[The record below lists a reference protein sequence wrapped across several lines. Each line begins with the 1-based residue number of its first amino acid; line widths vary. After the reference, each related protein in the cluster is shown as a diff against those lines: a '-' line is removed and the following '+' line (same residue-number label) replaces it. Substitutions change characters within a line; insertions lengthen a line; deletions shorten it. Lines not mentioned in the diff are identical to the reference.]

1 MAHKASSVS
10 RRDPA
15 GKAVTRQK
23 TKPAAATAGL
33 EEHPQQGKVTD
44 APLYLQIAGTLR
56 AAIVRGI
63 YPVGSRIPTE
73 EELCERFQVSR
84 HTIREALRRLRE
96 DGLITSRNGSRPI
109 VVPPSAQ
116 TSVRL
121 WSAEISR
128 DFFDHTMRTRLAVE
142 SMEMVQVTKTLALRF
157 GIPQGEDWL
166 RVCGYRHSGEHEPA
180 VGWYDYMINA
190 DYAAVGRLIPR
201 HVGPLIL
208 LVEDFFSEKITH
220 IKYSMSAVEMP
231 AERAS
236 TLRVAAG
243 SPSLNIVA
251 RCETSEKKLA
261 MVTSSLHRG
270 GDVGYSIAL
279 QDSGQ

>member
-1 MAHKASSVS
+1 MAHKAPSVS
-10 RRDPA
+10 RRDST
-15 GKAVTRQK
+15 GKAVMRQK
-23 TKPAAATAGL
+23 AKQTAATAGL
-33 EEHPQQGKVTD
+33 AEHPQDKVTD

-73 EELCERFQVSR
+73 EELCEQFQVSR

-142 SMEMVQVTKTLALRF
+142 SMEMVQITKTLGVRF
-157 GIPQGEDWL
+157 GIPQGEQWL
-166 RVCGYRHSGEHEPA
+166 RVCGYRHSGDHEPA

-190 DYAAVGRLIPR
+190 EYAAVGRLIPR

-208 LVEDFFSEKITH
+208 LIEDFFSEKMTH

-231 AERAS
+231 ADRAS

-261 MVTSSLHRG
+261 MVTHSLHRG

-279 QDSGQ
+279 QDPGQ